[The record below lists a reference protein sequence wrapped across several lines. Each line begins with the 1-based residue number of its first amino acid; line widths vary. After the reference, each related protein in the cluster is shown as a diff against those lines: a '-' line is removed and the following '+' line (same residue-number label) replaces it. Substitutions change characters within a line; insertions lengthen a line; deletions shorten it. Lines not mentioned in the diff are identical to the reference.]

1 MLEVLV
7 GAKNGG
13 SVLKTEIWQEID
25 VLNQFITKKLVVT
38 RGERNIR
45 FRFSA
50 ITTRIVSF

>member
-45 FRFSA
+45 LRFSA